1 MEPIYLDNHLL
12 VILKP
17 PGLLSQADETGDP
30 DVLSIW
36 KEYLRRRFDKPGKVF
51 LGLVHRLDRPASGIM
66 VLARTSKAASRLTQ
80 QFRERSVVKEYVAVV
95 EGRPEKSGLL
105 TDFLIKEDRRVR
117 IASPDEAGAR
127 QAELDLKPGVSTSGL
142 TAVTVRLHTG
152 RPHQIRVQLATRGTP
167 IVGDFRY
174 GARRELDG
182 KNLALHAF
190 RLSFTHPIGR
200 ERVEFMAPVPDNW
213 PEELRHMTAGVERP
227 GG

>member
-1 MEPIYLDNHLL
+1 
-12 VILKP
+12 
-17 PGLLSQADETGDP
+17 
-30 DVLSIW
+30 
-36 KEYLRRRFDKPGKVF
+36 
-51 LGLVHRLDRPASGIM
+51 M

-95 EGRPEKSGLL
+95 EGRPEKSGRL

-117 IASPDEAGAR
+117 VASPGEAGAR
-127 QAELDLKPGVSTSGL
+127 QAELDLQPGVSTSGL
-142 TAVTVRLHTG
+142 TAVTIRLHTG

-190 RLSFTHPIGR
+190 RLSFTHPVRG
-200 ERVEFMAPVPDNW
+200 ERIEFLAPVPDNW